1 MKKQLPDKKKCAQA
15 ASILKALAHR
25 QRLFILCALHQGES
39 TVSDLE
45 KLCKAS
51 QPVISQHL
59 TRMRLEGIVEAR
71 REGNYVYYSIADPRV
86 SAVIETLENVFNL

>member
-25 QRLFILCALHQGES
+25 QRLFILCSLHQGES

>member
-25 QRLFILCALHQGES
+25 KRLFILCSLHQGEL

>member
-1 MKKQLPDKKKCAQA
+1 MNKKLPDHKKCGRA

-25 QRLFILCALHQGES
+25 QRLFILCSLHQGEL
-39 TVSDLE
+39 TVSELE

-71 REGNYVYYSIADPRV
+71 RKGNFVYYRIADHRV
-86 SAVIETLENVFNL
+86 TAVLETLEDIFNL